1 MDPEIKKD
9 LKNRIMNISEEYGL
23 DEIIMH
29 SYIRQ
34 FDPNTQVSS
43 SDMAYAITSL
53 LEHPVASKKESE
65 NQNPN
70 AHESAI
76 KDVHD

>member
-1 MDPEIKKD
+1 MDPEIKKE
-9 LKNRIMNISEEYGL
+9 LKTRIMNISEEFGL

-34 FDPNTQVSS
+34 FDANTQVSS

-53 LEHPVASKKESE
+53 LEHPVATKTDIE
-65 NQNPN
+65 NKNPN
-70 AHESAI
+70 SAA
-76 KDVHD
+76 D